1 MPAMPAKRL
10 IKTLDGFARYAGH
23 AAASLFIPLLA
34 LTAGVALLRYGFN
47 FGNIAAQEAITYLH
61 AFIIALGLSYTWKK
75 DGHVRV
81 DIIYSKLS
89 FKKKLLINLAGNL
102 FLLLPVCIGI
112 LVVSSGYVGASWAS
126 LEGSR
131 EAGGLPLVFVMK
143 SLIPLM
149 AALLALQ
156 AVAESIRHII
166 QLRSL

>member
-1 MPAMPAKRL
+1 MSAKQL
-10 IKTLDGFARYAGH
+10 GSILDGLAYYCGH
-23 AAASLFIPLLA
+23 AAACLFIPLLL

-89 FKKKLLINLAGNL
+89 FRKKLLINLLGNL

-112 LVVSSGYVGASWAS
+112 VVISMGYVGSAWSS

-156 AVAESIRHII
+156 ATADTIRHI
-166 QLRSL
+166 LWFRSR